1 MTTIGTEYE
10 IVFVDQGGT
19 ITPTLA
25 SGKRAGKVE
34 VRNLEAFAD
43 RICVGARFAASL
55 IEMKG
60 PARCPSSVIVH
71 LERQIIAIDGKGLGA
86 DFWIRPETLALIE
99 ADIHFGRSIRLVG
112 PKGSGKTTFAQILAK
127 VLGNVPFIKV
137 DGTGIFK
144 PKDLFGA
151 ESAES
156 GSTKWV
162 PSDLMLFIGKYRSS
176 KQWPKAI
183 VCLDEFS
190 RMGHSMGPFHP
201 LFDHTGQYSFTTTDG
216 TIVIDGLKGFIFILT
231 DNPVGPGYIG
241 NQSLDSAMS
250 DRVEEYEFTYPPPEW
265 EIPWL
270 VGKTKINETEAI
282 QIVQVA
288 NEIRTLATA
297 QAWDQGG
304 PSPRRTLRVAED
316 VSIGKPILLAI
327 SARIVDRYPGGD
339 AESPRLVIQQRLKSA
354 SLLNEQS
361 SSVRGVVNIAEIG
374 APVI

>member
-10 IVFVDQGGT
+10 VVFVDQDGT

-25 SGKRAGKVE
+25 SCKRAGNIE

-43 RICVGARFAASL
+43 RICAGARFAASPV
-55 IEMKG
+55 EVRG
-60 PARCPSSVIVH
+60 PARCPSHVVVH
-71 LERQIIAIDGKGLGA
+71 LERQIITIDGKGLGK
-86 DFWIRPETLALIE
+86 DFWIRPETLTLIE
-99 ADIHFGRSIRLVG
+99 ADVHFGRSFRLVG
-112 PKGSGKTTFAQILAK
+112 PKGSGKTTFARILAD
-127 VLGNVPFIKV
+127 VFNVPFIKV

-151 ESAES
+151 ESAEG

-162 PSDLMLFIGKYRSS
+162 PSDLMLFIGKHRSS
-176 KQWPKAI
+176 KKWPKAI

-265 EIPWL
+265 EVPWL
-270 VGKTKINETEAI
+270 VGQTKISETEALH
-282 QIVQVA
+282 IVQVA
-288 NEIRTLATA
+288 NEIRDLATV

-304 PSPRRTLRVAED
+304 PSPRRTLRAAED
-316 VSIGKPILLAI
+316 VSIGKPMVLAI
-327 SARIVDRYPGGD
+327 SARIINRYPGGE

-354 SLLNEQS
+354 KLLNGHATNDR
-361 SSVRGVVNIAEIG
+361 VVVNVADIG
-374 APVI
+374 TPKT